1 MTLQY
6 GPAIELGF
14 VDKRRSDTP
23 TNTSPL
29 GTIANYATEAT
40 LDTRLAAISGT
51 TYSEQV
57 LRIMT
62 TNDKVYA
69 LRVNDDSAGIN

>member
-6 GPAIELGF
+6 GPAIDLGF

-29 GTIANYATEAT
+29 ATQANYATEAT
-40 LDTRLAAISGT
+40 LDTRLT
-51 TYSEQV
+51 TIGYSALS
-57 LRIMT
+57 LRCMT

-69 LRVNDDSAGIN
+69 LRVSDDSAGIN